1 MNKRTGLVTMGGN
14 QFTLIGNEAKPGEK
28 ALIFTF

>member
-14 QFTLIGNEAKPGEK
+14 PSLIGNEAKPGEK
-28 ALIFTF
+28 ALITQF